1 MEEKYQNNE
10 YEIFFVTKDL
20 MLLRTIRPLCLQ
32 KAKDICRYL
41 SNVTHKPIYWFY
53 NVHEDEIE
61 IYTDKDNFVKAKEL
75 LKEFEQNYVS
85 TLKRRK
91 NISSQKHRN

>member
-41 SNVTHKPIYWFY
+41 SNVTHKPVYWFY
-53 NVHEDEIE
+53 NLHEDEIE
-61 IYTDKDNFVKAKEL
+61 IYTDKDNFEKAKEL

-91 NISSQKHRN
+91 NISSQKHRK